1 MTAKQG
7 EQIGRIFPYR
17 VIAYL
22 GYFFNYLGSV
32 NFGATF
38 SQGKKSLIFAENGL
52 GYFWAIFSFIHKN
65 RYVSRTL
72 PVL

>member
-7 EQIGRIFPYR
+7 EQIGRIFAYR
-17 VIAYL
+17 VIVYL

-38 SQGKKSLIFAENGL
+38 SQGKKIINFC
-52 GYFWAIFSFIHKN
+52 
-65 RYVSRTL
+65 
-72 PVL
+72 